1 MTDILLEELCDIVEK
16 CKWYNLNVCLRVY
29 VFYKQKKYWFLKIA
43 IMSTM
48 FIIR

>member
-29 VFYKQKKYWFLKIA
+29 VFYKQKKNTDF
-43 IMSTM
+43 
-48 FIIR
+48 